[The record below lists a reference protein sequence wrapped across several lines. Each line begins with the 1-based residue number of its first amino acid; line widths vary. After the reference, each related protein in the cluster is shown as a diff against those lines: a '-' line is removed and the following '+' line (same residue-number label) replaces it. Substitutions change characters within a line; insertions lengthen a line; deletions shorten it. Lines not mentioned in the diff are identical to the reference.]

1 MAGLG
6 GGPWTKQIALP
17 NDFVLVAATTVGS
30 EVVLN
35 ERCRG
40 LLVGTAGS
48 LNVTM
53 RNGSVRTGV
62 PFLAGVNPGQFA
74 SVQAGGDAEN
84 IWQVI

>member
-1 MAGLG
+1 MLG

-17 NDFVLVAATTVGS
+17 NDFVLIAAGVPAGTTVLS
-30 EVVLN
+30 D
-35 ERCRG
+35 RCRG

-53 RNGSVRTGV
+53 RNGNVRTGV
-62 PFLAGVNPGQFA
+62 PFQAGVNPGQFA
-74 SVQAGGDAEN
+74 SVQSGGTAEN